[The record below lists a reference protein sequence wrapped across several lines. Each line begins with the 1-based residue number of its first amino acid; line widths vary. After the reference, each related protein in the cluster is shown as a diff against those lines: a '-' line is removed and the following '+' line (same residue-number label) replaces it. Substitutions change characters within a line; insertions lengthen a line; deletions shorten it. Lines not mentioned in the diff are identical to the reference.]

1 MELEPLC
8 SVLYKLDHTREGAQ
22 GHDLAPFFG
31 NFRQSEKSSEIKPPL
46 TGAKNV
52 SLL

>member
-1 MELEPLC
+1 MGGKSRPYLSRSLSME
-8 SVLYKLDHTREGAQ
+8 TEGAQ
-22 GHDLAPFFG
+22 GRDLAPFFG
-31 NFRQSEKSSEIKPPL
+31 NFSQSEKSSEIKPPL